1 MSENKNRS
9 CFALM
14 DEMEKNENLKATD
27 LLSRKQRMH
36 SLLEGRMS
44 ARSMVAMTTLLLIG
58 AISLCV
64 GLFVPALLPIG
75 LILTGVGIV
84 EKIVSLFKKDERER

>member
-1 MSENKNRS
+1 MNENKNRS

>member
-1 MSENKNRS
+1 
-9 CFALM
+9 M